1 MRLVQV
7 IPREE
12 YNLYAELVRK
22 EADLRRRDLGTWRRS
37 GKKTRDRARWV
48 HSRYPGYVK
57 IARGMGE
64 VVQLEIKSDV
74 EWQLLDSIL
83 GFLDRH
89 FGEDIS
95 SIHIFY
101 GD

>member
-22 EADLRRRDLGTWRRS
+22 EADLRRRDLGTWRRR

-57 IARGMGE
+57 IAKGMGE
-64 VVQLEIKSDV
+64 VVQLEIKSDAG
-74 EWQLLDSIL
+74 WQLLDAIL

-89 FGEDIS
+89 LGADIS
-95 SIHIFY
+95 SIHFF
-101 GD
+101 